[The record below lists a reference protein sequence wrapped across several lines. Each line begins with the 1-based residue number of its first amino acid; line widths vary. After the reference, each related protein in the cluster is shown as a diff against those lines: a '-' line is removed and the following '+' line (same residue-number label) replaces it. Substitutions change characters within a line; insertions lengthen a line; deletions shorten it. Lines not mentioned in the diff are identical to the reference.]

1 MEEDIPEKL
10 VDDLDEDENLTQG
23 TGPIAEEIKLESSPT
38 QSMDINECIPL
49 EQCDLSLKLANRNI
63 DSKPLHQEYYEE
75 IPEQMEMINEEDD
88 EEGGENSRIITPE
101 KKKNSITHKQ
111 YFSPEIRKTLP
122 PLQEKGE
129 KIWMR
134 EENIYSREAKRC
146 SDT

>member
-1 MEEDIPEKL
+1 MEEVIPEKL

-75 IPEQMEMINEEDD
+75 IPE
-88 EEGGENSRIITPE
+88 
-101 KKKNSITHKQ
+101 
-111 YFSPEIRKTLP
+111 
-122 PLQEKGE
+122 
-129 KIWMR
+129 
-134 EENIYSREAKRC
+134 
-146 SDT
+146 